1 MPSTGTVQPGQILG
15 GRYALTH
22 LLARGGMADVW
33 QANDTLLQRQVAVK
47 ILHPHLAADES
58 FVARFRTEAVAAAR
72 LHHRSIVAIFDT
84 CSENGVEAIVMELIR
99 GHTLREEIDTHGPLD
114 PTMVISIG
122 ADVADALEASHRA
135 GLIHRDVKPAN
146 ILLCAD
152 QRVMVTDFGIA
163 KFQDT
168 TDRTQLGTMLGSV
181 KYLSPEQVEG
191 SPVDGRSDVYSLG
204 VVLYETLTGQ
214 VPFIADT
221 PAATALARLHTVPVR
236 PHQVRPGIPLALD
249 DVVMKALAREPD
261 HRFASSA
268 ELEAALLA
276 TRGAPLHVDPDITEV
291 SPRPT
296 PAARAVPPPR
306 APDRPDGP
314 RPGRPTGPPA
324 PSRRGW
330 GAALVVLVMVAVAL
344 IVAAVLVLRTNTGK
358 ELADQVTHP
367 TGTDVTAA
375 PAKFTSARA
384 FDPLGDLDEDGSHT
398 ANAIDGDPTT
408 YWHTEYYTDRKFS
421 SNAKKTGVGLVVG
434 TDQAQALHKLTVT
447 SPTQDWASQIF
458 VSDQLHDTLADWGEP
473 VATKAG
479 IAGDV
484 TFDLKGINGRYVLI
498 WITDLGTGPPAP
510 GATGNANVTVLIDEV
525 SLGS

>member
-1 MPSTGTVQPGQILG
+1 MPSTGAVQPGQLLG

-47 ILHPHLAADES
+47 ILHPHLAADAT

-163 KFQDT
+163 KIQDT
-168 TDRTQLGTMLGSV
+168 TDRTQHGTMLGSV

-191 SPVDGRSDVYSLG
+191 NPVDGRSDVYSLG
-204 VVLYETLTGQ
+204 IVLYETLTGR
-214 VPFIADT
+214 VPFSADT
-221 PAATALARLHTVPVR
+221 PAATALARLHTVPTR
-236 PHQVRPGIPLALD
+236 PHQLRPGIPLPLD

-261 HRFASSA
+261 NRFASAA

-296 PAARAVPPPR
+296 PAARAVPPPSQ
-306 APDRPDGP
+306 PGGPGSDRPA
-314 RPGRPTGPPA
+314 RPPGPP
-324 PSRRGW
+324 PTSRRGW

-367 TGTDVTAA
+367 TGTDPTAA
-375 PAKFTSARA
+375 PAAFTSARP
-384 FDPLGDLDEDGSHT
+384 FDPLGDQDEDGLHA

-434 TDQAQALHKLTVT
+434 TDKAGPLTTMKVT
-447 SPTQDWASQIF
+447 SPTQDWAAEIY
-458 VSDQLHDTLADWGEP
+458 VSNQLHETLADWGDP
-473 VATKAG
+473 VAAKTG
-479 IAGDV
+479 ITGDT
-484 TFDLKGINGRYVLI
+484 TFDLKGATGQYVLI

-510 GATGNANVTVLIDEV
+510 GATGAANVTVLIDDV
-525 SLGS
+525 SLA